1 MIHWKFENLR
11 NEYVN
16 IFSET
21 INAGIDDFKTKRA
34 VYKELKGI
42 EVALKEAGFTGW
54 VAWTYL
60 NNIHIMKM
68 YVKVGAQP
76 YRINLKQET
85 IWFKKELQDV

>member
-11 NEYVN
+11 NGYVN

-54 VAWTYL
+54 VAWT
-60 NNIHIMKM
+60 
-68 YVKVGAQP
+68 
-76 YRINLKQET
+76 
-85 IWFKKELQDV
+85 